1 MFDKFHAGRMTQEE
15 LKEFRR
21 IISGMSDEELDAA
34 LSDYIADSYDGT
46 DVDDATVAAIKRRID
61 TSIGRPGHPPLLQMG
76 KHRSRRAAAALH
88 GVRHIPVPPG

>member
-61 TSIGRPGHPPLLQMG
+61 HLDR
-76 KHRSRRAAAALH
+76 
-88 GVRHIPVPPG
+88 PPGASTASTNG